1 MRGADRQPKMSQNR
15 PEALHQPGH
24 PESRAAV
31 HGLTMAREPTISKQD
46 DEIVLPLLVEEIAVA
61 KERVVTGRVRVST
74 MTREREELVDE
85 LLAREDVQIERRPVG
100 KLVDRA
106 PAVRQTGDTIII
118 PVVEEV
124 LTVVRRLVVR
134 EEIRIRLINNKERRK
149 ERVTVRRQE
158 AIIDRIPAA
167 TRGPPA
173 DGHHAQTQST
183 NKHRPAKKAG
193 GG

>member
-1 MRGADRQPKMSQNR
+1 MSQNR

-74 MTREREELVDE
+74 TTREREELVDE

>member
-1 MRGADRQPKMSQNR
+1 MSQNR

-46 DEIVLPLLVEEIAVA
+46 DEIVLPLLDEIVLPLLVEEIAVA